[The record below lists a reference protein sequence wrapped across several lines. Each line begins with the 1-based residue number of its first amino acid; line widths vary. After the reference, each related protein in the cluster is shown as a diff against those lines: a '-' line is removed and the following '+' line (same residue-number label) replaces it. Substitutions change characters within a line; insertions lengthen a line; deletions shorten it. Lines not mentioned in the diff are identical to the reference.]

1 MCGLWPNI
9 ITKGYYDEI
18 KRINYEVKKKIDARE
33 TDLKQA
39 HKAVKDDFQREILRL
54 NMLADVLNRI
64 QELVEG
70 DERYLL
76 LT

>member
-1 MCGLWPNI
+1 M
-9 ITKGYYDEI
+9 
-18 KRINYEVKKKIDARE
+18 KKIDARG

-54 NMLADVLNRI
+54 NMLADVLKRI